1 MRAGSSKNSKPEKS
15 PQQGIFYGWYVIAAL
30 FFATL
35 LVIGSRQ
42 GFGVF
47 VKTWEQDWGI
57 TTATVS
63 IAAATGWL
71 VNGISQPFVGRL
83 TDVYGGRRV
92 VVWSLLVM
100 GLATVGVATVTNI
113 YGLIAL
119 YGFVISFASGGI
131 SPATTGVIVARWFEE
146 KRGAAMAVLIAG
158 GSVGGLI
165 VVPFLSYVLIEY
177 GWQTAWILIG
187 GLALGLGL
195 PLLLVVVRSNPGEM
209 GLEVDGKPVLGGDA
223 EDARVSVRVVGPKFV
238 DRWRD
243 SFSSKPIWQLSIA
256 YFVCGITTA
265 SISVH
270 FVRWA
275 VSEDITTGTAA
286 LAFGVLSG
294 INACGVLVVGLLSDR
309 WQRKNL
315 LGAVYLVRG
324 LAFISL
330 IVLPGPSAIWAF
342 AVIGGMSW
350 LATVPLTAS
359 LTADVYGV
367 KNLGTLFGFANMAHQ
382 LGGAAAVM
390 LFGWAFTAWGTY
402 DIPFAIG
409 AATLLGAGIVSLS
422 IREKT
427 HSVRYVQVP
436 QGAANGG
443 PPDGPEQPLTDEG

>member
-1 MRAGSSKNSKPEKS
+1 LSGSVEKKK
-15 PQQGIFYGWYVIAAL
+15 GIYYGWYIIAAL
-30 FFATL
+30 FFATFL
-35 LVIGSRQ
+35 AIGSRQ

-47 VKTWEQDWGI
+47 VKTWEQEWGI

-63 IAAATGWL
+63 IAASVGWL
-71 VNGISQPFVGRL
+71 VNGIAQPFVGRL

-92 VVWSLLVM
+92 VVISLIVM
-100 GLATVGVATVTNI
+100 SVATIGVAYVTNI

-119 YGFVISFASGGI
+119 YGFVISFASGGV
-131 SPATTGVIVARWFEE
+131 SPATTGVIVARWFEK
-146 KRGAAMAVLIAG
+146 KRGIAMAVLIAG
-158 GSVGGLI
+158 GSVGGLV
-165 VVPFLSYVLIEY
+165 VVPFLSYVLIEFS
-177 GWQTAWILIG
+177 WQTAYLLVG
-187 GLALGLGL
+187 GLALALGV
-195 PLLLVVVRSNPGEM
+195 PLLIVVVRSKPGDM
-209 GLEVDGKPVLGGDA
+209 GLEIDGEVPTESGEAKIT
-223 EDARVSVRVVGPKFV
+223 VRPVGPKFV
-238 DRWRD
+238 AKWRD
-243 SFSSKPIWQLSIA
+243 SLSSKPIWQLSIA

-275 VSEDITTGTAA
+275 ISEDITTGTAA

-315 LGAVYLVRG
+315 LGAVYLVRAV
-324 LAFISL
+324 AFISL

-367 KNLGTLFGFANMAHQ
+367 RNLGTLFGFANMAHQ

-390 LFGWAFTAWGTY
+390 LFGWAFTAWGSY

-409 AATLLGAGIVSLS
+409 AATLVAAGIVSLS
-422 IREKT
+422 IREKKD
-427 HSVRYVQVP
+427 SVRYVQVP
-436 QGAANGG
+436 AGGAV
-443 PPDGPEQPLTDEG
+443 DSDEPIADKY